1 MQNNNYTKQTKMP
14 TVYSLVQ
21 CQSTVYENNDIFL
34 LQTSVLN
41 NCVLS
46 QNEA

>member
-1 MQNNNYTKQTKMP
+1 MP

-21 CQSTVYENNDIFL
+21 RQSTVYENNDIFL